1 VRREAGGGG
10 RRGAARSRPAFR
22 PAPPGEAKADAYRQG
37 IAAVGPEG
45 FTAIQIAG
53 LLAEHGV
60 RLVPDIAVSGDG
72 ASGGLATAMLGRVLA
87 GTSRVENGK

>member
-1 VRREAGGGG
+1 V
-10 RRGAARSRPAFR
+10 
-22 PAPPGEAKADAYRQG
+22 
-37 IAAVGPEG
+37 
-45 FTAIQIAG
+45 
-53 LLAEHGV
+53 LAEHGV